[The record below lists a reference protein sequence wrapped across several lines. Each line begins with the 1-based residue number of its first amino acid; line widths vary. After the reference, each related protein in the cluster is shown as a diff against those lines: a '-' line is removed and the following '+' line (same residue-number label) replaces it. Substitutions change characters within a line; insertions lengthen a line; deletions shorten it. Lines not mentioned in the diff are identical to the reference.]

1 MNTDNESTEQP
12 MQADQEDRHFEQDE
26 TGGGLPIIP
35 IIIAVGLL
43 AAAAI
48 WFLFSPEDAPP
59 PPPPPAVEIT
69 PAEPATAP
77 EPVAPS
83 EPDMPEPVLVESI
96 TPEPNEPPPPPPL
109 RLDESDPVVRDEMA
123 PLLADT
129 HLAEALENDQ
139 LLDRMAGLID
149 ATSQGRVF
157 HEVFKLP
164 PPAESF
170 AVVQEG
176 DTAYIDPASYS
187 RYDGYTQAITT
198 LDTGT
203 LAMAF
208 NTFRPLLEEAYAA
221 LGYKQQQLDNTLLRA
236 LDQVI
241 QAPALE
247 GPAALEKDVTTWH
260 YVDPELEALSPLAKQ
275 LLRMGPENQALLQAQ
290 ARALREELLNQ

>member
-12 MQADQEDRHFEQDE
+12 MQADQEDRHFEQEE
-26 TGGGLPIIP
+26 TEGGLPVIP
-35 IIIAVGLL
+35 IIIGVGLL
-43 AAAAI
+43 VAAAA
-48 WFLFSPEDAPP
+48 WFLFSPDDAPP
-59 PPPPPAVEIT
+59 PPPPPAAEIT
-69 PAEPATAP
+69 PAEPPALP
-77 EPVAPS
+77 EPVAPP
-83 EPDMPEPVLVESI
+83 EPDIPEPEVIEDI

-109 RLDESDPVVRDEMA
+109 TLDESDPVVRNEMA

-129 HLAEALENDQ
+129 DLANTLDNDQ

-164 PPAESF
+164 PPEEKF
-170 AVVQEG
+170 AVIQQG

-187 RYDGYTQAITT
+187 RYDGYTQAIAT

-203 LAMAF
+203 LATAF

-221 LGYKQQQLDNTLLRA
+221 LGYKEQQLDNTLIRA

-241 QAPALE
+241 EAPTLE